1 MEKQRQGQ
9 TVAIVA
15 LAIAIMVMA
24 VGFAAATYGQ
34 TLNLNSGTATVK
46 SSKWSVHFDS
56 TSYKETD
63 GSVVATTKNV
73 SDTSMDFT
81 VTLSNPGDF
90 YEFTVNAINDGT
102 FDATLNK
109 VTMSTLTA
117 EQAKYLTYTI
127 IVDGTSY
134 TATTENIGKALAKT
148 SGSHSVKVRV
158 EYVMPNSST
167 DLPQEDATVTLTASL
182 DYVSVD

>member
-15 LAIAIMVMA
+15 LAVAIMVMA
-24 VGFAAATYGQ
+24 VGFAAATYSQ

-56 TSYKETD
+56 ASYAETT
-63 GSVVATTKNV
+63 GSVAATSKNV

-81 VTLSNPGDF
+81 VTLANPGDF
-90 YEFTVNAINDGT
+90 YEFTVDAINDGT

-109 VTMSTLTA
+109 VTMSTLS
-117 EQAKYLTYTI
+117 ENQAKYLTYTVT
-127 IVDGTSY
+127 VDGTSY
-134 TATTENIGKALAKT
+134 SATTDNIAKTLAKT
-148 SGSHSVKVRV
+148 NGSHAVKVRV
-158 EYVMPNSST
+158 EYVMPSASA
-167 DLPQEDATVTLTASL
+167 DLPTEDATITLTASL

>member
-9 TVAIVA
+9 TVAIVT

-34 TLNLNSGTATVK
+34 TLNLNASTATVK
-46 SSKWSVHFDS
+46 ASKWSVHFDKD
-56 TSYKETD
+56 SYVKTD
-63 GSVVATTKNV
+63 GSVEATAKSVT
-73 SDTSMDFT
+73 DTSMDFT

-90 YEFTVNAINDGT
+90 YEFTVNAVNDGT

-109 VTMSTLTA
+109 VTMSTLTTD
-117 EQAKYLTYTI
+117 QAKYLTYTI
-127 IVDGTSY
+127 TVDGTSY
-134 TATTENIGKALAKT
+134 TATTNNIGEALPKT
-148 SGSHSVKVRV
+148 TGSHPVKVRV
-158 EYVMPNSST
+158 EYVMPTNSS